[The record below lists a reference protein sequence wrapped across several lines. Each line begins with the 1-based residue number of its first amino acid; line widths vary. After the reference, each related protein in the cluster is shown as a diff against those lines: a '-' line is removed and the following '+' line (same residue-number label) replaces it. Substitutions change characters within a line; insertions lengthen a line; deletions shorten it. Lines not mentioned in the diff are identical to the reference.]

1 MNLWRRTSAAVP
13 VSPRLGSRGVVV
25 LTALSYWCTCMALMY
40 LNRRAGGMTFGLVAW
55 SLWTWWGFQ
64 GAWKHMFAQEAR
76 AGRKRSI
83 AMGSVTVLVA
93 VLLFP
98 GVLRGGAILWLCLS
112 LLLLIGARAP
122 RMRTDRDFYLA
133 LLVIMTVGFW
143 LATDWAADWT
153 LWFFYLGPAWLWG
166 ALALAWHHAAQAPLA
181 GWKKITLACGFMAL
195 VVALTG
201 SLFLWAP
208 RPPFLGLGFLP
219 GGEVQGWAG
228 PRPEPGDGPG
238 ASGAGAGS
246 ARGSGSGG
254 DAQGR
259 AGARHEAG
267 DGSGASD
274 GWAGSARGSGPGG
287 VSGWQAMIDAMRHS
301 AQDASIPQ
309 WQRRAMHG
317 MADQGQALQERWQS
331 LWRTLFIP
339 YPPWWW
345 LLVLAAAWSGWY
357 WRYRIGVQIGLLAA
371 WGLQPVSPLLSMRL
385 STRSLDWALHGK
397 GCRVLPGE
405 SLREHWLR
413 YPHWPQVAHA
423 WVLQVLD
430 AYGSV
435 RFGGAAATAPQARRV
450 RQVVAALAGIL
461 HELPTMPRSAGR
473 AAGRTA

>member
-1 MNLWRRTSAAVP
+1 MNLWRRTPAAALT
-13 VSPRLGSRGVVV
+13 SPRLGTRGVVV

-40 LNRRAGGMTFGLVAW
+40 LNRRAGGMGFGLVAW

-64 GAWKHMFAQEAR
+64 GAWKHVLTQEAQ

-93 VLLFP
+93 ILLFP
-98 GVLRGGAILWLCLS
+98 GLLRGGAILWLCLC
-112 LLLLIGARAP
+112 LLLITGARAP

-153 LWFFYLGPAWLWG
+153 LWFYLGPAWLWG

-181 GWKKITLACGFMAL
+181 GWKKIGLACGFMAL
-195 VVALTG
+195 VVTLTS

-208 RPPFLGLGFLP
+208 RPLSLGFGFLP
-219 GGEVQGWAG
+219 GGGVQGWAG
-228 PRPEPGDGPG
+228 SRPEAGEGP
-238 ASGAGAGS
+238 AALGAGAGA

-254 DAQGR
+254 AGGQGG
-259 AGARHEAG
+259 AGQAG
-267 DGSGASD
+267 GSD
-274 GWAGSARGSGPGG
+274 
-287 VSGWQAMIDAMRHS
+287 WQALIHAMRHS
-301 AQDASIPQ
+301 AQDGSIPQ

-317 MADQGQALQERWQS
+317 MADQGQALLERWQS
-331 LWRTLFIP
+331 LQQTLSIP

-345 LLVLAAAWSGWY
+345 LLVLVAAWCGWH
-357 WRYRIGVQIGLLAA
+357 WRYRIGVQLGLLVA
-371 WGLQPVSPLLSMRL
+371 WGLQPVSPWLSMRL

-397 GCRVLPGE
+397 GCKALPGE
-405 SLREHWLR
+405 SQREHWLR
-413 YPHWPQVAHA
+413 YPHWLQVAHA

-435 RFGGAAATAPQARRV
+435 RFGGATATAAQAQRV
-450 RQVVAALAGIL
+450 RQVVAMLADIL
-461 HELPTMPRSAGR
+461 HELPAMPRPAGPALGSAP
-473 AAGRTA
+473 RTA